1 MKTPGQSYNYLI
13 IIFLHMSMDHHP
25 TSFFILDNGELG
37 TFWIGQTKM
46 RLDTNGRSLLPHISR
61 DQLVDKLATK
71 YEEYS
76 YPCLEVERVKT
87 DGTYLFYGLEQW
99 ITKLNCEIKRNP
111 RKLRDVNEL
120 LTAGWIEGDPTINS
134 TVHVLHINNT
144 KEVVQKV
151 YRKLLG
157 EWEAKGLRC
166 LNTLRCKT
174 DKEKYEHKKQDPNF
188 MYNKARKEI
197 IRKIKKTGKMP
208 KDATLEKYQIKEEE
222 VNKIMG
228 PTGIIY
234 KITSPLGKVY
244 VGQTIRSF
252 EKRMKEHKRDSSRC
266 TLIKRAI
273 DKYGN
278 EMVYEII
285 EEDVPQEHLDDRE
298 IYWIKELNSLAP
310 DGYNCNTGGQ
320 FNVVTQEIKDKV
332 RDGLNKSKI
341 NKDGYLGDVMQK
353 GKLFYPRM
361 RQQYNVIRLSE
372 GGFQTREEAIDVLKE
387 YTKNPENFTIVDNR
401 RIRKEGSITKQSNG
415 WRVSYKS
422 TYLGTHKTELK
433 AHEVLEKYLKDPENF
448 PIVKKNVGN
457 VVKRGDKWELKY
469 KHRYIGT
476 YDTENEAREAI
487 EKYIRDPENFTKPEI
502 QKKYGSV
509 YPSKKRWA
517 LAYKGKY
524 ITSYDTEKEAQEAL
538 ERYREDPDNF
548 VKPKKKVGCV
558 RPDKGRWKLTYKHK
572 YIGTYGTQEEAE
584 EALQSSIYTSSS
596 EMA

>member
-1 MKTPGQSYNYLI
+1 
-13 IIFLHMSMDHHP
+13 
-25 TSFFILDNGELG
+25 
-37 TFWIGQTKM
+37 M

-61 DQLVDKLATK
+61 EQLVDKLATK

-76 YPCLEVERVKT
+76 YPCLEVERVKK

-99 ITKLNCEIKRNP
+99 ITKLKCEIKRNP

-120 LTAGWIEGDPTINS
+120 LTAGWIQGDPNINS

-144 KEVVQKV
+144 KEVVQNV
-151 YRKLLG
+151 YRKLLR
-157 EWEAKGLRC
+157 EWEAKGFRC
-166 LNTLRCKT
+166 LNKLRCKT
-174 DKEKYEHKKQDPNF
+174 YEDKKQDPEF
-188 MYNKARKEI
+188 MYNRARKEVL
-197 IRKIKKTGKMP
+197 RKIKKTGKMP
-208 KDATLEKYQIKEEE
+208 KDATVEKYQIKEDEIKE
-222 VNKIMG
+222 CMG

-234 KITSPLGKVY
+234 KITSPSGKVY

-252 EKRMKEHKRDSSRC
+252 EKRMQEHKRESSGC

-273 DKYGN
+273 DKYGH

-285 EEDVPQEHLDDRE
+285 EDNVPQEQLDDRE
-298 IYWIKELNSLAP
+298 IYWINELNSLAP

-361 RQQYNVIRLSE
+361 RQHYNGIRLSE

-387 YTKNPENFTIVDNR
+387 YTKNSENFTIVDNR

-422 TYLGTHKTELK
+422 TYLGTHKTELE

-457 VVKRGDKWELKY
+457 IVKIRNKWELRY
-469 KHRYIGT
+469 KHKYIGT
-476 YDTENEAREAI
+476 YDTENEAREAVK
-487 EKYIRDPENFTKPEI
+487 KYIRDPENFTKPEI
-502 QKKYGSV
+502 PKKYGSV
-509 YPSKKRWA
+509 YLCKKRWT

-524 ITSYDTEKEAQEAL
+524 ITSYGTEKEAREAL

-548 VKPKKKVGCV
+548 LKPPKKVGCV
-558 RPDKGRWKLTYKHK
+558 SFDKGRWKLTYKHK
-572 YIGTYGTQEEAE
+572 YLGTYDTKEEAE
-584 EALQSSIYTSSS
+584 EARKALQSSTYISSS
-596 EMA
+596 EIG

>member
-1 MKTPGQSYNYLI
+1 MGQ
-13 IIFLHMSMDHHP
+13 
-25 TSFFILDNGELG
+25 
-37 TFWIGQTKM
+37 K
-46 RLDTNGRSLLPHISR
+46 
-61 DQLVDKLATK
+61 
-71 YEEYS
+71 
-76 YPCLEVERVKT
+76 
-87 DGTYLFYGLEQW
+87 
-99 ITKLNCEIKRNP
+99 
-111 RKLRDVNEL
+111 
-120 LTAGWIEGDPTINS
+120 
-134 TVHVLHINNT
+134 
-144 KEVVQKV
+144 
-151 YRKLLG
+151 
-157 EWEAKGLRC
+157 
-166 LNTLRCKT
+166 
-174 DKEKYEHKKQDPNF
+174 
-188 MYNKARKEI
+188 
-197 IRKIKKTGKMP
+197 
-208 KDATLEKYQIKEEE
+208 
-222 VNKIMG
+222 
-228 PTGIIY
+228 GIIY
-234 KITSPLGKVY
+234 KITSPSGKVY

>member
-1 MKTPGQSYNYLI
+1 
-13 IIFLHMSMDHHP
+13 MSMDHHP
-25 TSFFILDNGELG
+25 TSFLVLDNKELG
-37 TFWIGQTKM
+37 TFWVGQANIKPGAND
-46 RLDTNGRSLLPHISR
+46 RAVNVY
-61 DQLVDKLATK
+61 QLIDKLSSK
-71 YEEYS
+71 YEEE
-76 YPCLEVERVKT
+76 YPHICFDVESIACEIYKFHELEK
-87 DGTYLFYGLEQW
+87 W
-99 ITKLNCEIKRNP
+99 ITDLLYQIKRKP
-111 RKLRDVNEL
+111 LKLMELNEL
-120 LTAGWIEGDPTINS
+120 LTAGWGEGDYTTNS
-134 TVHVLHINNT
+134 TIHVLRVNKTREGLRNT
-144 KEVVQKV
+144 YK
-151 YRKLLG
+151 KLIG
-157 EWEAKGLRC
+157 EWEAKGMRC

-174 DKEKYEHKKQDPNF
+174 DKEKYENKKQDPTF
-188 MYNKARKEI
+188 MYSKARKEVL
-197 IRKIKKTGKMP
+197 RKIKKTGKMP
-208 KDATLEKYQIKEEE
+208 KDATVEKYQIKEDEIKE
-222 VNKIMG
+222 CMG

-234 KITSPLGKVY
+234 KITSPSGKVY

-252 EKRMKEHKRDSSRC
+252 EKRMQEHKRESSGC

-273 DKYGN
+273 DKYGH

-285 EEDVPQEHLDDRE
+285 EDNVPQEQLDDRE
-298 IYWIKELNSLAP
+298 IYWINELNSLAP

-361 RQQYNVIRLSE
+361 RQHYNGIRLSE

-387 YTKNPENFTIVDNR
+387 YTKNSENFTIVDNR

-422 TYLGTHKTELK
+422 TYLGTHKTELE

-457 VVKRGDKWELKY
+457 VVKRGDKWELRY
-469 KHRYIGT
+469 KHKYIGT
-476 YDTENEAREAI
+476 YDTENEAHEAI

-509 YPSKKRWA
+509 YLCKKRWT

-524 ITSYDTEKEAQEAL
+524 ITSYGTEKEAREAL

-548 VKPKKKVGCV
+548 VKPKKNVGCV
-558 RPDKGRWKLTYKHK
+558 RFDKGRWKLTYKHK
-572 YIGTYGTQEEAE
+572 YIGTYATEEEAE
-584 EALQSSIYTSSS
+584 EARKALV
-596 EMA
+596 